1 MGGHV
6 QLLSNGVTKN
16 SELRTRIIKKKK
28 KIRACVA
35 EAVKKW
41 SFASYPKEINSSSA
55 RTVHLC
61 KNIVK

>member
-6 QLLSNGVTKN
+6 QLLSNGLTKN
-16 SELRTRIIKKKK
+16 SELRTRIIKKI

-35 EAVKKW
+35 EAVKKCW
-41 SFASYPKEINSSSA
+41 FASYPKEINSSSA
-55 RTVHLC
+55 RMVHLC